1 MSLRGFKLGGGRQME
16 IPDVVFEPLD
26 KADTDPNLQKSD
38 CDVPT
43 ADNKPKKSGS
53 QFRNFL

>member
-26 KADTDPNLQKSD
+26 KADTDPNMQGSD
-38 CDVPT
+38 SGVTT
-43 ADNKPKKSGS
+43 ADNKSKKSGS
-53 QFRNFL
+53 QFRNFS